1 MSLVLLFFYMMTWNH
16 QANGTLQTNTHTTSH
31 WWTTWT
37 TLLSAHQR
45 KTPGKH
51 FALLFQSHGESR
63 CWEWRVRSTGWPTLR
78 HGGETF
84 WHTGTEALKH
94 LHLHAHVYLSSSS
107 SVMHTQTQP
116 HMHGLTQPWN
126 PLRLGDL
133 AKQLIHSAFDL
144 FPIFSLQ
151 SANWEK
157 QKRRGDCC
165 MSPRDQTKER
175 PRDWQKMLC
184 VWWLLRLCTSK
195 RRAKYRLEALWMVNQ
210 HGCIK

>member
-1 MSLVLLFFYMMTWNH
+1 MGLFKQTHILLVTDEQHEQPCCPHTKEKLLENTLHCYSKAMARVDAGNGEWGPQVDPHWDTGEKPSGTQAQKHSNICIYMHMCISL
-16 QANGTLQTNTHTTSH
+16 A
-31 WWTTWT
+31 
-37 TLLSAHQR
+37 LS
-45 KTPGKH
+45 
-51 FALLFQSHGESR
+51 L
-63 CWEWRVRSTGWPTLR
+63 
-78 HGGETF
+78 
-84 WHTGTEALKH
+84 
-94 LHLHAHVYLSSSS
+94 